1 MGGNELHILFLHHLV
16 ASPQGYYQLLSFSF
30 LGGSVGK
37 NLPAIQETQESKV
50 QSMGGEDPLEE
61 GMATH
66 SSIFNLEN
74 PMDRKAWQGT
84 VHRVAKSRTRLK

>member
-1 MGGNELHILFLHHLV
+1 
-16 ASPQGYYQLLSFSF
+16 
-30 LGGSVGK
+30 VGK

-74 PMDRKAWQGT
+74 PMDRKTWQGT